1 MIAESQTTPS
11 LEHPVREHPMDVIK
25 EQAEDEALW
34 FFAERITESILQKAL
49 RRLHAAVEGEP
60 YYGQ

>member
-1 MIAESQTTPS
+1 MKTDTTPS
-11 LEHPVREHPMDVIK
+11 LENPIREHPMDVIK

-34 FFAERITESILQKAL
+34 FFAEHITGSILQKAL